1 MELYQVRAFVT
12 VAHVGNVTRAADAL
26 CVTQPAV
33 TAQIKGLENS
43 LGVALFDRGGGRMSL
58 TRAGEMLLPQA
69 EALLAAGSELQGAA
83 RQMQGELD
91 RQPRHRHAG

>member
-12 VAHVGNVTRAADAL
+12 VARVGNVTRAADAL

-43 LGVALFDRGGGRMSL
+43 LGVALFDRGGRRISL
-58 TRAGEMLLPQA
+58 ARAGEINGRTPPDAGYLRRPVIG
-69 EALLAAGSELQGAA
+69 LA
-83 RQMQGELD
+83 
-91 RQPRHRHAG
+91 